1 MKPIRARENISHF
14 VAEYYLPSTCLSCLA
29 AALLDPLPVGADVL
43 LPPEG
48 VEEAL
53 VAPLE
58 GRLLPL
64 AAVPGVEGNL
74 LGVECL
80 ELVA

>member
-1 MKPIRARENISHF
+1 M
-14 VAEYYLPSTCLSCLA
+14 A
-29 AALLDPLPVGADVL
+29 AALLEPLAGAEAL
-43 LPPEG
+43 LPPDG

-53 VAPLE
+53 VAPLD